1 MLGCDDETHENATSA
16 TKYVIGGA
24 SAGGLL
30 LPSRTST
37 LAAGDV
43 IYRPSR
49 VRLMLGTPAGVR
61 RRS

>member
-16 TKYVIGGA
+16 TEYVIGGA

-30 LPSRTST
+30 LPSRAIT

-43 IYRPSR
+43 IIGLR
-49 VRLMLGTPAGVR
+49 GFG
-61 RRS
+61 